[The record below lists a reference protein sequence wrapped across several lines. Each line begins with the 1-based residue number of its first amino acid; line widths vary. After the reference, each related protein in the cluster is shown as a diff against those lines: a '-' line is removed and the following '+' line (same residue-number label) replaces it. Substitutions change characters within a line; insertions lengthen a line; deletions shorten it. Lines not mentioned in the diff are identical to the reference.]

1 MFVQPVVFFN
11 SYSDMI
17 FSKLPRGLRKRF
29 SVVNCSQPMIEKWR
43 ESIDQSESFGALL
56 TDLSKVFDYLAHDL
70 MIVKVDAYGLEMPSR
85 RSMYYLSNRKQRVK
99 ANDAC
104 NFWSNILF
112 GVPLGLI
119 LVLCYLYFHLRTT
132 FFCFRF

>member
-1 MFVQPVVFFN
+1 
-11 SYSDMI
+11 
-17 FSKLPRGLRKRF
+17 
-29 SVVNCSQPMIEKWR
+29 MIEKWR

-70 MIVKVDAYGLEMPSR
+70 MMVKVDAYGLEMPSL

-119 LVLCYLYFHLRTT
+119 LVLCYLYFHLRTI
-132 FFCFRF
+132 FFVSDSNIVNYADDNTPYSAKKKLKNVLNNPGKEFDILLQW